1 MLTTIP
7 SVDINPMRSCFVWAS
22 FSSEYRQAMGW
33 TVLSY
38 FHGCMEM
45 IARVKYVRSFN
56 VRAIGLKT
64 LATPSWPA
72 MLVLTPALGQRPVLH
87 RKE

>member
-1 MLTTIP
+1 
-7 SVDINPMRSCFVWAS
+7 
-22 FSSEYRQAMGW
+22 
-33 TVLSY
+33 
-38 FHGCMEM
+38 
-45 IARVKYVRSFN
+45 VRSFN